1 MRLDNAQIKT
11 LKSQLRLRPSY
22 NELIK
27 EITKEEYRN
36 NNIRDVIDRNAYYS
50 RDSPLGTVY
59 DNNTVELRQQHFQK
73 ILEQP
78 KTVEQFDIAKDDE
91 MDDLRDEATEA
102 LDATID
108 EAEEQHEQQIS
119 YVSQSVRQQHFDDMN
134 QRLQI
139 MKQIDLSLGQDLAN
153 IFQGTQAFQDMAN
166 LNATVASSSSQSPEA
181 VAKIIKPSKTKKA
194 EAKAKAKASLES
206 ITMDESETM
215 AIESIGDDAQKRQER
230 DAPEEMR
237 PKAKS
242 KTNKEE
248 KKKMLKAIQHTPE
261 IAQGAPS
268 SGLQPDKDK
277 DDKTPEITKPK
288 KTIQKDKTAPSRM
301 NIQLLDEA
309 FKEGLNKGKI
319 SKNEFSKYKDMFDKW
334 NNNKNKKDDIKPI
347 QSLYRELIYK
357 KLQT

>member
-1 MRLDNAQIKT
+1 MQMKT

-27 EITKEEYRN
+27 EITKEEYKN
-36 NNIRDVIDRNAYYS
+36 KNIRDVIDRNAYYF

-59 DNNTVELRQQHFQK
+59 DNNTVDLRQQHFQK
-73 ILEQP
+73 MLDEKNQ
-78 KTVEQFDIAKDDE
+78 TEQFDIAKDDE

-102 LDATID
+102 LDATMD

-119 YVSQSVRQQHFDDMN
+119 YISQSVRKQHFDDMN
-134 QRLQI
+134 QRLQR
-139 MKQIDLSLGQDLAN
+139 MKQTDESLGQDLAN

-181 VAKIIKPSKTKKA
+181 VAKVIKPSKTKKA
-194 EAKAKAKASLES
+194 EAKAKAKAKASLEA

-215 AIESIGDDAQKRQER
+215 AIENIRDDTQKRQER

-242 KTNKEE
+242 KTNKEGQ
-248 KKKMLKAIQHTPE
+248 KKMLKAIQHTPE
-261 IAQGAPS
+261 IAQGAS

-319 SKNEFSKYKDMFDKW
+319 TKNQFSKYKDMFDKW
-334 NNNKNKKDDIKPI
+334 KNKKTKRTI
-347 QSLYRELIYK
+347 
-357 KLQT
+357 

>member
-1 MRLDNAQIKT
+1 MRLDNAQMKT

-27 EITKEEYRN
+27 EITKEEFKN
-36 NNIRDVIDRNAYYS
+36 KNIRDVIDRNAYYF

-59 DNNTVELRQQHFQK
+59 DNNTVDLRQQHFQK
-73 ILEQP
+73 MLDEKNQ
-78 KTVEQFDIAKDDE
+78 TEQFDIAKDDE

-102 LDATID
+102 LDATMD

-119 YVSQSVRQQHFDDMN
+119 YISQSVRKQHFDDMN
-134 QRLQI
+134 QRLQR
-139 MKQIDLSLGQDLAN
+139 MKQTDESLGQDLAN

-181 VAKIIKPSKTKKA
+181 VAKVIKPSKTKKA
-194 EAKAKAKASLES
+194 EAKAKAKAKASLEA

-215 AIESIGDDAQKRQER
+215 AIESIRDDAQKRQER

-261 IAQGAPS
+261 IAQGAS

-319 SKNEFSKYKDMFDKW
+319 TKNEFSKYKDMFDKW
-334 NNNKNKKDDIKPI
+334 KNNKNKKDDIKPI

-357 KLQT
+357 K

>member
-1 MRLDNAQIKT
+1 MQMKT

-27 EITKEEYRN
+27 EITKEEYKTK
-36 NNIRDVIDRNAYYS
+36 NIRDVIDRNAYYF

-59 DNNTVELRQQHFQK
+59 DNNTVDLRQQHFQK
-73 ILEQP
+73 MLDEKNQ
-78 KTVEQFDIAKDDE
+78 TEQFDIAKDDE
-91 MDDLRDEATEA
+91 MDNLRDEATEA
-102 LDATID
+102 LDATMD

-119 YVSQSVRQQHFDDMN
+119 YISQSVRKQHFDDMN
-134 QRLQI
+134 QRLQR
-139 MKQIDLSLGQDLAN
+139 MKQTDESLGQDLAN

-181 VAKIIKPSKTKKA
+181 VAKVIKPSKTKKA
-194 EAKAKAKASLES
+194 EAKAKAKAKASLEAT
-206 ITMDESETM
+206 TMDESETM
-215 AIESIGDDAQKRQER
+215 AIENIRDDAQKRQER

-248 KKKMLKAIQHTPE
+248 KKKMLKAIQHTPA
-261 IAQGAPS
+261 IAQGAS

-319 SKNEFSKYKDMFDKW
+319 TKNQFSKYKDMFDKW
-334 NNNKNKKDDIKPI
+334 KNNKNKKDDIKPI
-347 QSLYRELIYK
+347 QTLYRELIYRK
-357 KLQT
+357 

>member
-1 MRLDNAQIKT
+1 MTLENAQMKT

-27 EITKEEYRN
+27 EITKEEYEN
-36 NNIRDVIDRNAYYS
+36 KHIRDVIDRNAYYFC
-50 RDSPLGTVY
+50 DSPLGTVY
-59 DNNTVELRQQHFQK
+59 DNNTVDLRQQHFQK
-73 ILEQP
+73 MLVKP

-91 MDDLRDEATEA
+91 MDDLKDEATEA
-102 LDATID
+102 LVSTMD
-108 EAEEQHEQQIS
+108 EAEEQHEQQTS
-119 YVSQSVRQQHFDDMN
+119 YVSQSVRQQHFGDMN
-134 QRLQI
+134 QRLQR
-139 MKQIDLSLGQDLAN
+139 MKQMDLSLGQDLAN

-166 LNATVASSSSQSPEA
+166 LNATVASSSSQSQEA
-181 VAKIIKPSKTKKA
+181 VAKVIKPSKTKKA
-194 EAKAKAKASLES
+194 EANAKAKAKAPLEA

-215 AIESIGDDAQKRQER
+215 AIESIRDDKRQER

-261 IAQGAPS
+261 IAQGATSSS
-268 SGLQPDKDK
+268 SGIQPDKDK

-288 KTIQKDKTAPSRM
+288 KTVQKDKTAPSRM

-319 SKNEFSKYKDMFDKW
+319 TKNEFSKYKDMFDKW
-334 NNNKNKKDDIKPI
+334 KNNKTKKDDIKPI

-357 KLQT
+357 K